1 MGTHYKKFQL
11 SFYLEDYGV
20 GGEREET
27 PGQNINEGENE
38 VTEDWKGKER
48 RSDLDRGESS
58 KVYVREIK
66 EEDEGRGKKTKGEQ
80 EKLSNE
86 DKVIN

>member
-1 MGTHYKKFQL
+1 M
-11 SFYLEDYGV
+11 
-20 GGEREET
+20 
-27 PGQNINEGENE
+27 
-38 VTEDWKGKER
+38 
-48 RSDLDRGESS
+48 DRGESS